1 MTIYEEPGVVIHQ
14 LSLLSHLCQ
23 RFPNNKDVGVLPADL
38 KFVQLLVT
46 YVVGH
51 ILHDEQDHRPKNR
64 AKIETLLYMFIS
76 VKNSLW
82 FIVDIPRFEHSFAES
97 LQGFVFR
104 NLRLA
109 FHSGVFTNL

>member
-1 MTIYEEPGVVIHQ
+1 MIILPAAKIHDGHFMTIYEEPGVVTDQ

-51 ILHDEQDHRPKNR
+51 IFHDEQDHRPK
-64 AKIETLLYMFIS
+64 KQG
-76 VKNSLW
+76 KN
-82 FIVDIPRFEHSFAES
+82 
-97 LQGFVFR
+97 
-104 NLRLA
+104 
-109 FHSGVFTNL
+109 